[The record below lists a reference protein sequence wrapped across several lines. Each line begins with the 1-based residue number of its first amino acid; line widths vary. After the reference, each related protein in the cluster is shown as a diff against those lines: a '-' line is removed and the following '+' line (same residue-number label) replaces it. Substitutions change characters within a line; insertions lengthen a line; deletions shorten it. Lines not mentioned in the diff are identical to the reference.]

1 MNAIEIGL
9 FLLCLSCCAIILLN
23 ARRRGRNAQTTSNAR
38 LNRIKTASL
47 VFQSFL
53 GFSFLMGVYWTLSFL
68 FGWPFFF
75 HNKVRIAVSASH
87 IYASPTEM
95 PQAIFALWL
104 VKVGLGL
111 GSGVVLFAL
120 FQLYGQGIMFSA
132 KNVRYIRLLGWALIV
147 SWVIDYEL
155 QSMLHDMAS
164 SLTPVLVGLLIIF
177 AAWIMDEG
185 RKIQEEQA
193 LTV

>member
-1 MNAIEIGL
+1 MNAIEIVL
-9 FLLCLSCCAIILLN
+9 LLLCFSCYAVFLLN
-23 ARRRGRNAQTTSNAR
+23 ARRRARNAQTTSNAR

-47 VFQSFL
+47 MFRLFL
-53 GFSFLMGVYWTLSFL
+53 GFILLMGVYWTLSFL

-75 HNKVRIAVSASH
+75 QNKVRIAISASH
-87 IYASPTEM
+87 IYASPSEM

-104 VKVGLGL
+104 VKVGLGF
-111 GSGVVLFAL
+111 GSALVLFAL

-132 KNVRYIRLLGWALIV
+132 KNVRYIRLLGYALIV
-147 SWVIDYEL
+147 SWAIDYQL
-155 QSMLHDMAS
+155 QSTLQDMALS
-164 SLTPVLVGLLIIF
+164 TTPVFVGLLIIF